1 MNLYKYNNYVENK
14 IADHLQSWK
23 SELMNRVGQK
33 AIVHFVLS
41 SMMVYLVMAVD
52 LPPWVIIEIGK
63 IRRRFFC

>member
-1 MNLYKYNNYVENK
+1 
-14 IADHLQSWK
+14 
-23 SELMNRVGQK
+23 MNRVGQK

-63 IRRRFFC
+63 IHRIFFC